1 MENLLHYIFQKFVG
15 PSFSVSFP
23 SGRTETYGTNK
34 PILHVHFLTQKA
46 LSKTIFQLSLGFG
59 ESYMDGEIL
68 VDGPL
73 DRLMEIDHANAGRLP
88 QWLISTLA
96 PVRNINVKHNQSKQI
111 QHHYDLGNDFYKLWL
126 DPTMTYTCAYF
137 KSPGDNLEK
146 AQLQKLDHVLAKL
159 QLKKGMRLLDIGS
172 GWGQLLLRAAEKY
185 DVECYGVTLSREQHK
200 LSNAKA
206 RDSKLKGKVRYHLQN
221 YQDIPQSEK
230 FDRIV
235 SIGMFEAVG
244 RDNLSDYFKALST
257 HLKDGGLSLLHTITK
272 DNTSPTSAWVD
283 KYIFPGG
290 YIPAVK
296 EVVSQLHDF
305 RLELTDYENL
315 RFHYALTLDEWRSNF
330 EKHIPEITRMYD
342 ERFVR
347 MWRLWL
353 ASASGSFRY
362 GENSLSQFVFTKGK
376 NSELMQTRDF
386 LY

>member
-1 MENLLHYIFQKFVG
+1 MERLLHHILLRFKG
-15 PSFSVSFP
+15 PSFSVSYP
-23 SGRTETYGTNK
+23 SGRKVTYGTDA
-34 PILHVHFLTQKA
+34 PILHINFLTRKA
-46 LSKTIFQLSLGFG
+46 VRKTIFQLSLGVG
-59 ESYMDGEIL
+59 EAYMDGELTI
-68 VDGPL
+68 DGPL
-73 DRLMEIDHANAGRLP
+73 DRAQEIDHANARRLP
-88 QWLISTLA
+88 QWLISTMA
-96 PVRNINVKHNQSKQI
+96 PVQNINLKHNQAKQI

-137 KSPGDNLEK
+137 KTPKDSLEK
-146 AQLQKLDHVLAKL
+146 AQQQKLDHVLSKL
-159 QLKKGMRLLDIGS
+159 QLKKGMRVLDIGS

-185 DVECYGVTLSREQHK
+185 DVECYGVTLSKEQHK

-206 RDSKLKGKVRYHLQN
+206 KQYNLHEKVHFHLQN
-221 YQDIPQSEK
+221 YQDIPETEK

-235 SIGMFEAVG
+235 SVGMFEAVG
-244 RDNLSDYFKALST
+244 KGNLSQYFKAIDR
-257 HLKDGGLSLLHTITK
+257 HLVAGGLSLLHTITK

-296 EVVSQLHDF
+296 EVVSELHDHRF
-305 RLELTDYENL
+305 ELTDYENL
-315 RFHYALTLDEWRSNF
+315 RFHYVLTLDEWRNNF

-376 NSELMQTRDF
+376 NSQLQQTRDF